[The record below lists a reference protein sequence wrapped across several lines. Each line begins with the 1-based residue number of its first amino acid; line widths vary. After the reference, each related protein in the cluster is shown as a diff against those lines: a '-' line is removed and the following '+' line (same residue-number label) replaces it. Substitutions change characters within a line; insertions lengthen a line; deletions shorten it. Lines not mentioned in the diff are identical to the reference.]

1 MDLAQSHAVRVL
13 CPASALSYWAG
24 VITWRIAVPAC
35 HSRPKPRPLP
45 LSKSLGGGGGLST
58 GTVQ

>member
-13 CPASALSYWAG
+13 SPAPALRHWAG

-35 HSRPKPRPLP
+35 HFRPKPRPLP
-45 LSKSLGGGGGLST
+45 LSKSLGGCGGLST